1 MKFIIVADIEGV
13 TGVTTYEQAE
23 KSDYAKAMLMRDLQG
38 IIRGIKSAG
47 AHEII
52 LYDMHTDGRNIN
64 LAELSG
70 DISVIVGKPINPK
83 VYKSAGTGIDGLFL
97 AGLHAMAS
105 AKTLLAHSYLRE
117 YERIILNGEETGEIG
132 VEAALAAE
140 QGIPLLFVSGDS
152 AGCREA
158 KALCSNA
165 VCVEVKKSLGEFRA
179 LCYPPSKTE
188 ELLFMGAR
196 EAVLSAMKEKPM
208 TAARVP
214 AAKLYKV
221 NIDIGPS
228 AYLDKLKAA
237 YPALFTSGRT
247 VSLEGA
253 SFLECWSE
261 YLFKEREVSAS

>member
-23 KSDYAKAMLMRDLQG
+23 KSDYAKAMLMHDLQG

-105 AKTLLAHSYLRE
+105 TKTLLAHSYLRE
-117 YERIILNGEETGEIG
+117 YERIVLNGEETGEIG
-132 VEAALAAE
+132 VEAALAAD
-140 QGIPLLFVSGDS
+140 QGIPLLFMSGDS

-158 KALCSNA
+158 KALCNGT
-165 VCVEVKKSLGEFRA
+165 VCVEVKKSLGEFQA

-188 ELLFMGAR
+188 QLLFMGAR
-196 EAVLSAMKEKPM
+196 EAVLSVMQEKP
-208 TAARVP
+208 VPIP
-214 AAKLYKV
+214 AAKPYKV
-221 NIDIGPS
+221 NIDIGPC
-228 AYLDKLKAA
+228 AYLDKLRAA
-237 YPALFTSGRT
+237 YPSLFTAERT
-247 VSLEGA
+247 VSFGGA
-253 SFLECWSE
+253 SFLECWSD